1 MVTWR
6 RIERASSKLAP
17 VAAESNAGGQ
27 ARDDQPSADRLKQVT
42 DVAPIGIF
50 QTDEWYKYIYTNPRW
65 SEITGVGPDQ
75 AAGSALDSVIASE
88 LRSDLMGQ
96 LDLPG
101 ETGAELSY
109 RFEIPRSDAKPRI
122 AQMTAV
128 AIPDRDGGRAGL
140 IGIVAD
146 VTAEAEVE
154 AAMSGARDTADTASR
169 LKSDFLANMSHEI
182 RTPMNGVIGMTD
194 LLLETDLDP
203 RQRDYA
209 QTVRNSGEALLTII
223 NDILDFSKVEAGMLT
238 IAHDDFALRSV
249 VDDVADL
256 LASSA
261 QSKGIELVGVVDAS
275 VPDVVRGDAGRL
287 RQILMNLVDNA
298 VKFTQSGEVVI
309 RVSEHEVEGGPSMLR
324 FEVRDTGDGIEPE
337 KIGVIFQPF
346 VQADPTTSRE
356 FGGTGLGLA
365 ITAQLVTLMGGDFGV
380 TSRPGEGSTFWF
392 TIPARATTWDA
403 CGSASVHAHLAG
415 HSVLVVDDNAS
426 QRAVLSEHL
435 VGWGMAVTA
444 VDGSRTAL
452 AAMRDAAADGA
463 PFAIALLDRCMPGMG
478 GIELKDVIIADATP
492 TTALV
497 LMTDL
502 AWRQHVDNPEA
513 VGFCAVLSK
522 PVHASNL
529 KDCLYAALNVAD
541 GVAVQSAPQQETIA
555 GSKVGRILLAED
567 NLVNREVAVAMLS
580 WAGYQ
585 VDTVPD
591 GVAAVEAN
599 RSQHYDLILMDCQ
612 MPELS
617 GYEATAAIRAAE
629 GTSGHTPIVAMTAGA
644 RSEDRDLCLAS
655 GMDSYLA
662 KPVKKDD
669 LLDLV
674 AASMSHR
681 PQVSDETPGGGAEA
695 TDAPVLDRAHFDEV
709 CDLGHLY
716 EENFVAELV
725 GQFIYDSEW
734 RIAELKCALEAD
746 KAPDV
751 GRHAGVI
758 QTSSAQLGG
767 RRLAQ
772 ACRVLRQRSAADR
785 QSRDQGDFAEIEDAF
800 EELRREL
807 AQRVMAGGRP
817 PRRRRRDDLAAV
829 SSGDDGA
836 DGITVIDPTLVRSHP
851 MGQRANNCIL
861 MAQDNPISQRIARA
875 MFEKLGHEVDAV
887 SDGEAA
893 VAAAILRP
901 YRAIFIDCN
910 LPTRGGY
917 QATDEI
923 RRLKGASRRTPIIA
937 ITESLAS
944 AEKQRCETAGMDDL
958 IATPFSLESI
968 AEALTHWPRRR
979 SASTD
984 ASDPEDVDS
993 AVGPVRSLAPALN
1006 LNVLD
1011 QLERLGESAGEDLVG
1026 RLATQFLADAECRI
1040 AELRRAV
1047 ADADSDAVSRS
1058 AHNLCGSSANLGA
1071 SELSRLCSTFG
1082 ADGGP
1087 GSSRDEQVLEEVESE
1102 LERVRSAFEVRSLS
1116 R

>member
-6 RIERASSKLAP
+6 RVERRLSKLGP
-17 VAAESNAGGQ
+17 VTAESNANGQ
-27 ARDDQPSADRLKQVT
+27 SRETRLSDGRLKQVT

-50 QTDEWYKYIYTNPRW
+50 QTDQWDKYVYTNPRW

-75 AAGSALDSVIASE
+75 ATGSALDSVIASE
-88 LRSDLMGQ
+88 LRSDLMAQ

-101 ETGAELSY
+101 KAGSELSY

-146 VTAEAEVE
+146 VTAEAEAE
-154 AAMSGARDTADTASR
+154 AAMSSARDTAARASR

-261 QSKGIELVGVVDAS
+261 QSKGIELVGVVEAS
-275 VPDVVRGDAGRL
+275 VPDVVKGDAGRL
-287 RQILMNLVDNA
+287 RQVLMNLVDNA
-298 VKFTQSGEVVI
+298 VKFTRSGEVVI
-309 RVSEHEVEGGPSMLR
+309 RASEPEVEGASMLR

-346 VQADPTTSRE
+346 VQADPTTFRE

-365 ITAQLVTLMGGDFGV
+365 ITAHLVTLMGGDFGV
-380 TSRPGEGSTFWF
+380 TSRLGEGSTFWF
-392 TIPARATTWDA
+392 TIPACATTWDA
-403 CGSASVHAHLAG
+403 CGSASVHPDLAG

-444 VDGSRTAL
+444 VDGSQTAL
-452 AAMRDAAADGA
+452 AAMQDATADGA

-478 GIELKDVIIADATP
+478 GIELKDVITADATS

-502 AWRQHVDNPEA
+502 AWRQDVDNPEA

-522 PVHASNL
+522 PVHAGNL

-541 GVAVQSAPQQETIA
+541 GVAQPAPSQETVA

-585 VDTVPD
+585 VDTVLD
-591 GVAAVEAN
+591 GAAAVEAH
-599 RSQHYDLILMDCQ
+599 RSQRYDLILMDCQ

-662 KPVKKDD
+662 KPVKKDA

-681 PQVSDETPGGGAEA
+681 PQVSGETLVGGAE
-695 TDAPVLDRAHFDEV
+695 TIDALVLDRAHFDEV

-734 RIAELKCALEAD
+734 RIAELKSALEAD

-751 GRHAGVI
+751 GRHAGAI

-767 RRLAQ
+767 RRLPQ
-772 ACRVLRQRSAADR
+772 ACRVLRQRSAADL
-785 QSRDQGDFAEIEDAF
+785 QSRAQDDFGEIEDAF
-800 EELRREL
+800 EELRLEL
-807 AQRVMAGGRP
+807 AQRVVAGGLP
-817 PRRRRRDDLAAV
+817 PRRRRRDDLAAIP
-829 SSGDDGA
+829 SGDDGA
-836 DGITVIDPTLVRSHP
+836 DGMTVIDPTLVRTHP
-851 MGQRANNCIL
+851 IGQTANNCIL

-937 ITESLAS
+937 ITESLAP
-944 AEKQRCETAGMDDL
+944 ADEQRCTTAGMDDL
-958 IATPFSLESI
+958 IAIPFSLKSI

-979 SASTD
+979 SASGD

-993 AVGPVRSLAPALN
+993 AVGPVRSLVPALN

-1011 QLERLGESAGEDLVG
+1011 QLERLGESAGEDLIS

-1040 AELRRAV
+1040 VELRRAV
-1047 ADADSDAVSRS
+1047 ADADSEAVSRT

-1071 SELSRLCSTFG
+1071 TELSRLCSTFG
-1082 ADGGP
+1082 ADDGP
-1087 GSSRDEQVLEEVESE
+1087 GSSSRDEVILKEVESE
-1102 LERVRSAFEVRSLS
+1102 LERVRSAFEMRSLS